1 MKVKAVI
8 NIDVGGPLVID
19 DLDIGDPGPT
29 HVIVKQ
35 FATGVCHSQLHQ
47 IHNPALPRPLVL
59 GHESTGVVVAKGRE
73 VTHVNEGDRVMLTWV
88 QRDRF
93 AHTPDPTP
101 WRATYQGKQA
111 RHEAGPRSGGANSLH
126 LLSPERN
133 GWCARRSKVDAGS
146 ERPAKSGPYTRTS
159 KLWSAN
165 CKIARH

>member
-8 NIDVGGPLVID
+8 NVDVGGPLIID

-73 VTHVNEGDRVMLTWV
+73 VTHVNDGDRVMLTWV

-93 AHTPDPTP
+93 EHTPDPTP
-101 WRATYQGKQA
+101 GVPPIRASRYAMATA
-111 RHEAGPRSGGANSLH
+111 RQRASSPGRRR
-126 LLSPERN
+126 LLPIS
-133 GWCARRSKVDAGS
+133 S
-146 ERPAKSGPYTRTS
+146 TS
-159 KLWSAN
+159 
-165 CKIARH
+165 